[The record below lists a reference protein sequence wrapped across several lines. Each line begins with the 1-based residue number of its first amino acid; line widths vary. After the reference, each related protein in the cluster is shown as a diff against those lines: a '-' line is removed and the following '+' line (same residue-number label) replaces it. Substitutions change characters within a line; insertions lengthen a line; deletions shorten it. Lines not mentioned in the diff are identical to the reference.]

1 MIGVGLDAV
10 RNPSGDELPTGARVV
25 AVQPGGP
32 AAAAGLRPG
41 DVITA
46 VEGTRI
52 TGPSDVINA
61 VERAGVGRSLR
72 FSLLRGGESLQLTVV
87 PGDLAVQNP
96 R

>member
-10 RNPSGDELPTGARVV
+10 RNETGAEVQLGARVV

-41 DVITA
+41 DVIIGVDNA
-46 VEGTRI
+46 KI
-52 TGPSDVINA
+52 SSPSDVINA
-61 VERAGVGRSLR
+61 VEKAGVGRSLR
-72 FSLLRGGESLQLTVV
+72 ISLRRGGEGFQVTVI
-87 PGDLAVQNP
+87 PGDMALQN